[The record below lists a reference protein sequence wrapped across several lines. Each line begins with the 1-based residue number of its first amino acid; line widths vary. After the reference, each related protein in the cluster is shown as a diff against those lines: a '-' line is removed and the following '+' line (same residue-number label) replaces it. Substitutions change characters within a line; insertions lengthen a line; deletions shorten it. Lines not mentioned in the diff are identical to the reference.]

1 MFGFNKLT
9 PVQTVDAIEKQVYEF
24 LKPYGFKKFG
34 RTLGRFVDGDIFQ
47 LVNFQIFTPET
58 INLQTGE
65 RKKGK
70 TQRVAVNLGIRVP
83 ECAERCFAPEKNQ
96 KYYHD
101 YECNIRKTLENTYSL
116 KKSPTK
122 TAEKIIAELGDVISL
137 FETLCSRQA
146 IFQNREKRIEFDEM
160 HGDLAI
166 LDEAMIYGR
175 IGETEKA
182 AALFNEYYRTVTHK
196 GHLEYLESLASKLGI
211 ELSK

>member
-9 PVQTVDAIEKQVYEF
+9 PVQTADAIEKQVYEF
-24 LKPYGFKKFG
+24 LKPYGLKKFG

-47 LVNFQIFTPET
+47 LVNFQVYTPET

-65 RKKGK
+65 RRKSK
-70 TQRVAVNLGIRVP
+70 TQRLTVNLGVRVP
-83 ECAERCFAPEKNQ
+83 ECDERSFTPEKNE

-101 YECNIRKTLENTYSL
+101 YECNIRSGLADTYSL

-122 TAEKIIAELGDVISL
+122 TAEKIIAELQDVIPV

-146 IFQNREKRIEFDEM
+146 ILQNREKRIEFDEM
-160 HGDLAI
+160 HGGLAI
-166 LDEAMIYGR
+166 LDEVMIYGR
-175 IGETEKA
+175 MGEIEKA
-182 AALFNEYYRTVTHK
+182 AALFNEYYRTTTHK

-211 ELSK
+211 ELL